1 MDDKESQSFGGF
13 TLLQLLQLLPLL
25 LLHEHFSFFVSTTLR
40 TF

>member
-1 MDDKESQSFGGF
+1 MDDKESQSFGGGF
-13 TLLQLLQLLPLL
+13 TLLQLLPLL

>member
-13 TLLQLLQLLPLL
+13 TLLQLLPLL